1 MVKLTRKL
9 STKSFVISQIV
20 ILFISLVFLGTLH
33 YVVNMQYVKSNKYSL
48 RGPVTTAPVLLT
60 LEIINPDDNLLAFD
74 SPYLI
79 TGKASP
85 KAVVLISS
93 KTADEAVLAKT
104 DGTFSISFPL
114 VEGPNKIIITAF
126 NQKGDERSVERLVYF
141 SKEKI

>member
-1 MVKLTRKL
+1 M
-9 STKSFVISQIV
+9 
-20 ILFISLVFLGTLH
+20 
-33 YVVNMQYVKSNKYSL
+33 VNMQYVKSNKYSL
-48 RGPVTTAPVLLT
+48 RGPVTTTPLLLT
-60 LEIINPDDNLLAFD
+60 LEIINPDDNLLIFD

-93 KTADEAVLAKT
+93 KTEDEVVSVKT
-104 DGTFSISFPL
+104 DGSFSISFPL
-114 VEGPNKIIITAF
+114 VEGPNRIIITAF